1 MISKTFKVEMD
12 LNFKIRL
19 FKSNI
24 IEKYNAKPATETISN
39 IEEIIMRNC
48 NL

>member
-1 MISKTFKVEMD
+1 MD
-12 LNFKIRL
+12 IKFKIIL
-19 FKSNI
+19 FKYNI